1 MTDSLRARTQ
11 PINTNLKSVLQ
22 SRDDRAK
29 QIKQL
34 RGRDASGELE
44 EAGIRSK
51 ERDQF
56 AQLVA
61 TAEQADIGSNPSSM
75 YELCGEYLLA
85 HTVALLTALALV
97 SHKGASA
104 DSGEWLHRSR

>member
-11 PINTNLKSVLQ
+11 PVNTNLKSVLQ

-34 RGRDASGELE
+34 RGRDTSGELE

-75 YELCGEYLLA
+75 YELCGGYLLA
-85 HTVALLTALALV
+85 QTVCY
-97 SHKGASA
+97 
-104 DSGEWLHRSR
+104 